1 MLATLSLTFCAAI
14 LLGAPVAFALGM
26 AALAAFIN
34 GGLPFQII
42 VQRMYM
48 AMDQFPLLAVPMF
61 ILAGEVMARTG
72 LIRGLLR
79 FCDSIVGGITG
90 GLGHVTVL
98 ADMFFGGMTGAA
110 VAETSALGPL
120 EIAMMDEAGYD
131 HDYSVALVAAAST
144 MGPIIP
150 PSIPMV
156 IYGIVCSVSIG
167 ALFLGGIIPG
177 ILIAGGLMAHVY
189 VVSVLRNYPRRTVRL
204 TFREFIGGL
213 RAGLLAMGIPVIV
226 VGGILGGIV
235 TPTEASA
242 IAVAY
247 ALAVGILQRTLSLK
261 GLYDSILETGS
272 TTAVVFMVLAG
283 AGAVS
288 YLITTQQVAAKL
300 GLYLTAHQMSAGY
313 YLLLVN
319 IVLLIVGC
327 FLDTGAA
334 IIIFAPILAPVAMAL
349 GIDPVHFGLVVVL
362 NLVIGLLT
370 PPVGAVL
377 YVACGVGKINLE
389 RLVRALW
396 PLILIEIGV
405 LFLITYVPFLVTAI
419 PSMFFVK

>member
-1 MLATLSLTFCAAI
+1 MLVTLGLTFCGAI

-26 AALAAFIN
+26 SALAAFID

-48 AMDQFPLLAVPMF
+48 AIDQFPLLAVPMF
-61 ILAGEVMARTG
+61 ILAGELMARTG
-72 LIRGLLR
+72 LVRGLLR

-90 GLGHVTVL
+90 GVGHVTVL
-98 ADMFFGGMTGAA
+98 AGMFFGGMTGAA

-120 EIAMMDEAGYD
+120 EIPMMDEAGYD

-213 RAGLLAMGIPVIV
+213 RAGLLAMGIPVVV

-261 GLYDSILETGS
+261 GFYDSILETGS

-300 GLYLTAHQMSAGY
+300 GLYLTSHQMSAGY

-396 PLILIEIGV
+396 PLLLIEIGV

>member
-1 MLATLSLTFCAAI
+1 MLLTLGLSFCAAI

-26 AALAAFIN
+26 AALATFLY
-34 GGLPFQII
+34 GGLPFPII

-61 ILAGEVMARTG
+61 ILAGELMARTG
-72 LIRGLLR
+72 LVKGLLK

-120 EIAMMDEAGYD
+120 EIGMMDEAGYD
-131 HDYSVALVAAAST
+131 HDYAVALVAAAST

-177 ILIAGGLMAHVY
+177 MLIAAGLMAHVY
-189 VVSVLRNYPRRTVRL
+189 ITSIIRKYPRRTVRL
-204 TFREFIGGL
+204 SFREFASGL

-226 VGGILGGIV
+226 VGGILGGFV

-247 ALAVGILQRTLSLK
+247 ALAVGIAQRTLSSRDF
-261 GLYDSILETGS
+261 YDAILETGS

-300 GLYLTAHQMSAGY
+300 GIYLTSHAMSQGI

-319 IVLLIVGC
+319 LILLVVGC

-334 IIIFAPILAPVAMAL
+334 IIIFAPILTPVAMAM
-349 GIDPVHFGLVVVL
+349 GIHPVHFGLVVVL

-377 YVACGVGKINLE
+377 YVACGVGKISLE

-419 PSMFFVK
+419 PSAFFVK